1 MQDKSISM
9 PFLSRPPRL
18 DGTMAGDVGFDPL
31 GLSNYFDL
39 KWLREAELK
48 HGRISMLG
56 VLGFVVQEKINLPL
70 PGFDN
75 KLATEAFFSVPAA
88 GLWQIFAT
96 LGFIEVLTNGGKLTP
111 VCSPSTS
118 PLVFSVV

>member
-1 MQDKSISM
+1 MQDQSLSM

-18 DGTMAGDVGFDPL
+18 DGTLAGDVGFDPL
-31 GLSNYFDL
+31 GFSNYFDI

-56 VLGFVVQEKINLPL
+56 ALGFVVQEKIHLPL

-75 KLATEAFFSVPAA
+75 KLATEAFFSVPAG
-88 GLWQIFAT
+88 GLWQIFFT
-96 LGFIEVLTNGGKLTP
+96 LGAIEVLSNNGKITP
-111 VCSPSTS
+111 VIN
-118 PLVFSVV
+118 